1 MLYYIKIKLTF
12 LEVFMLIKQ
21 APLKSVVFATIEIF
35 QIKDLNIK
43 HLSVMTIMM
52 YQPYQYGYF
61 KY

>member
-35 QIKDLNIK
+35 QIKDLSIK
-43 HLSVMTIMM
+43 YLSVMAIMM
-52 YQPYQYGYF
+52 YQP
-61 KY
+61 